1 MKEKKKIFL
10 GVILSLVVLLTMTGC
25 FNKTALTAEEFSSK
39 AKEYG
44 LKVEDQS
51 EDYQDDGKHRIT
63 KAIMGY
69 SNNDWQVEY
78 YELANESYSRE
89 LYILAQSD
97 IEEAKSSM
105 SSNTTINL
113 GNHQKY
119 SQTGGGN
126 YFVVSR
132 IGKTVIYI
140 ETTDSNKED
149 VKAFLKSINY

>member
-1 MKEKKKIFL
+1 MKGKKKIFL
-10 GVILSLVVLLTMTGC
+10 GVILSLTVLLTMTGC
-25 FNKTALTAEEFSSK
+25 FNKTALTAEEFSDR

-51 EDYQDDGKHRIT
+51 EDYQEDDEQRIT
-63 KAIMGY
+63 RAVMGY
-69 SNNDWQVEY
+69 SENDWQVEY
-78 YELANESYSRE
+78 YELASEDYSRQ
-89 LYILAQSD
+89 LYNLARSD
-97 IEEAKSSM
+97 IEEAKSTG
-105 SSNTTINL
+105 SSNTTINM

-119 SQTGGGN
+119 SQTGDGK

-149 VKAFLKSINY
+149 VKAFLKTINY